1 MFDLEWSK
9 LLVIGVIALMV
20 IKPKDLPRVL
30 RTVGY
35 WVRQARQV
43 ASEFQSSI
51 EQMAREAELSDV
63 KKEIEDATRKV
74 TSDIEKSIDP
84 VEVEKLFNEPS
95 PPVEPTIAAP
105 AIELPPPDEP
115 PLPFPEMTQPKPEPA
130 TAPPTPEPGTATN
143 TPEPATAT
151 NMPEPATATPTPEP
165 AHTAASEHPAPA
177 GAEAGRD
184 RG

>member
-9 LLVIGVIALMV
+9 LLVIGVIALIV

-35 WVRQARQV
+35 WVRHARQV
-43 ASEFQSSI
+43 ASEFQTSI

-74 TSDIEKSIDP
+74 TTDLQNTIDP
-84 VEVEKLFNEPS
+84 VEVEKLFNAPS
-95 PPVEPTIAAP
+95 PPVTPPDPSIAGAP
-105 AIELPPPDEP
+105 PPAPFIDLPPPDEP
-115 PLPFPEMTQPKPEPA
+115 PLPLFEPPPPAQPATTTPPAQPATQPA
-130 TAPPTPEPGTATN
+130 QTAQGPSSESPPTP
-143 TPEPATAT
+143 
-151 NMPEPATATPTPEP
+151 
-165 AHTAASEHPAPA
+165 APV
-177 GAEAGRD
+177 GAEPGRD

>member
-9 LLVIGVIALMV
+9 LLVIGVIALLV

-35 WVRQARQV
+35 WVRHARQV

-63 KKEIEDATRKV
+63 KKDIEDAAKKV
-74 TSDIEKSIDP
+74 TTDIQNTIDP
-84 VEVEKLFNEPS
+84 VEVEKLFNEPAT
-95 PPVEPTIAAP
+95 PPVATDPSIAGAPPPTPPPMPLPTID
-105 AIELPPPDEP
+105 LPPPEEP
-115 PLPFPEMTQPKPEPA
+115 PLPLFETPKPAPTV
-130 TAPPTPEPGTATN
+130 TADTTPVPTGT
-143 TPEPATAT
+143 
-151 NMPEPATATPTPEP
+151 
-165 AHTAASEHPAPA
+165 PAPA
-177 GAEAGRD
+177 GAEPGRD

>member
-9 LLVIGVIALMV
+9 VLVIGVIALMV

-95 PPVEPTIAAP
+95 PPPVTPTDPTIADSTGVAGP
-105 AIELPPPDEP
+105 TPPLELPPPDEP
-115 PLPFPEMTQPKPEPA
+115 PLPFPEMTSPKPVEQPSV
-130 TAPPTPEPGTATN
+130 PKPV
-143 TPEPATAT
+143 
-151 NMPEPATATPTPEP
+151 EP
-165 AHTAASEHPAPA
+165 AHTAADHPAPS
-177 GAEAGRD
+177 GAEPRRD
-184 RG
+184 HG

>member
-30 RTVGY
+30 RTVGH

-95 PPVEPTIAAP
+95 PASPPVEPTIAAAP
-105 AIELPPPDEP
+105 APTIELPPPDEP

-130 TAPPTPEPGTATN
+130 TATSK
-143 TPEPATAT
+143 
-151 NMPEPATATPTPEP
+151 PEP
-165 AHTAASEHPAPA
+165 AHTAASDHPAPA
-177 GAEAGRD
+177 GAEAGRE

>member
-30 RTVGY
+30 RTVGH

-84 VEVEKLFNEPS
+84 VEVEKLFNAPS
-95 PPVEPTIAAP
+95 PPPASAEPTIAAP
-105 AIELPPPDEP
+105 TIELPPPDEP
-115 PLPFPEMTQPKPEPA
+115 PLPFPEMTQPKPA
-130 TAPPTPEPGTATN
+130 
-143 TPEPATAT
+143 
-151 NMPEPATATPTPEP
+151 EP
-165 AHTAASEHPAPA
+165 AHAASEHPAPA